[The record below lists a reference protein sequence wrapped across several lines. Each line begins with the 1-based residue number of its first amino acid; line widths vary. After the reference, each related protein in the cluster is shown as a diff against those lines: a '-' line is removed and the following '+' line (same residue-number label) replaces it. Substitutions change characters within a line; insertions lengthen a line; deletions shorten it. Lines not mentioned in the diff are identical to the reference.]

1 MSCIPGKYGI
11 ALPPWRFAAISLN
24 LFGGG
29 QADKVVPN
37 GTTWYGLNVMERLYS
52 LSNNF
57 LSKEF
62 LLNYHNGEEL
72 FIGLICMLIAIR
84 AFRTCD
90 FKFSG
95 NNVKSS
101 RIFLVGASFIILG
114 SSSLIHGIIHAS
126 HSNLNLLYQTL
137 MGYSLGLYILIIAI
151 SVENPRNKVALPLLY
166 IPLLALLHPMVYE
179 RFPFFGQF
187 RPLVWILIAY
197 LSGIVCM
204 LYIGTFYR
212 RRSKQFLFS
221 ALGHLIICI
230 GAIFLFFPAQIG
242 STVWLHGHI
251 MRPLGFI
258 VLFFSMSRKE
268 LLKMEGSV
276 LYRALAAFSILAAI
290 PLLFFGT
297 FVFYDNI
304 FPVTIIGRRF
314 IIFLLLLI
322 TLISGLL
329 FGLGMIIRL
338 IRPILQLKNAVDGML
353 GEGKVKRIPIQSNDE
368 IGELSNAFNEM
379 LNRLDNAIEEQERM
393 CRLAAT
399 GELAATL
406 AHEIKNPLSAIGG
419 AATYIG
425 NNTKGSLAKEFVS
438 IITSEVSRINNLTS
452 TLLSFSKT
460 AEPNPEPTDLN
471 KLARDALYLLSKE
484 SSDLQVTLK
493 EELAEDMQL
502 VNCDNSQIK
511 QVIIN
516 LLINANDAVSENGE
530 IKVKTWQR
538 KNKTYL
544 AVEDN
549 GSGISAEIIHN
560 IFNPFFTTKTRGTG
574 LGLAISK
581 KIAKEHGGDLTVEST
596 PGKGSIFTLVLYD

>member
-1 MSCIPGKYGI
+1 
-11 ALPPWRFAAISLN
+11 
-24 LFGGG
+24 
-29 QADKVVPN
+29 
-37 GTTWYGLNVMERLYS
+37 MERLYS
-52 LSNNF
+52 LANNI
-57 LSKEF
+57 LSKDF
-62 LLNYHNGEEL
+62 LLNYHIGEEFL
-72 FIGLICMLIAIR
+72 IGFICLLIAVR
-84 AFRTCD
+84 AFRTIG
-90 FKFSG
+90 FSVSG
-95 NNVKSS
+95 DQVKSS
-101 RIFLVGASFIILG
+101 RIFLVGASFFILG
-114 SSSLIHGIIHAS
+114 SSSLIHAIIHAS

-137 MGYSLGLYILIIAI
+137 LAYSLGLFILILAI

-166 IPLLALLHPMVYE
+166 IPLLALLHPAVYE
-179 RFPFFGQF
+179 QFPLFGQF

-212 RRSKQFLFS
+212 RRSKRFLFS

-251 MRPLGFI
+251 MRPLGFVI
-258 VLFFSMSRKE
+258 LFFSMNRKE
-268 LLKMEGSV
+268 LLKMEGSI

-304 FPVTIIGRRF
+304 SPVTIIGRRF

-338 IRPILQLKNAVDGML
+338 IRPILQLKSSVDGMV
-353 GEGKVKRIPIQSNDE
+353 GDGMVRRIPVQGSDE
-368 IGELSNAFNEM
+368 IGELSGAFNDM
-379 LNRLDNAIEEQERM
+379 LARLDNAIEEQERM

-406 AHEIKNPLSAIGG
+406 AHEIKNPLNAIGG

-425 NNTKGSLAKEFVS
+425 KNTKGSLTKEFVS
-438 IITSEVSRINNLTS
+438 VITSEVSRINNLTT

-460 AEPNPEPTDLN
+460 ASPNPEPTDLN
-471 KLARDALYLLSKE
+471 RVVRDSLTLLSKE
-484 SSDLQVTLK
+484 SPDLQVTVI
-493 EELAEDMQL
+493 EELAADLPL
-502 VNCDNSQIK
+502 VNCDYNQIK

-516 LLINANDAVSENGE
+516 LLINAHDAVSKNGE
-530 IKVKTWQR
+530 IKVKTWQK
-538 KNKTYL
+538 KNRTYL
-544 AVEDN
+544 AVKDN

-596 PGKGSIFTLVLYD
+596 PGEGSTFTLGL

>member
-1 MSCIPGKYGI
+1 
-11 ALPPWRFAAISLN
+11 
-24 LFGGG
+24 
-29 QADKVVPN
+29 
-37 GTTWYGLNVMERLYS
+37 MERLYT
-52 LSNNF
+52 LSNNI
-57 LSKEF
+57 LSRDF
-62 LLNYHNGEEL
+62 LLNYHIGEEIL
-72 FIGLICMLIAIR
+72 IGLICLLIAIR
-84 AFRTCD
+84 AFRSIG
-90 FKFSG
+90 FSVSG
-95 NNVKSS
+95 DQVKSS
-101 RIFLVGASFIILG
+101 RVFLVGASFFILG
-114 SSSLIHGIIHAS
+114 SSSLIHAIIHAT
-126 HSNLNLLYQTL
+126 HSDLNLLYQTL
-137 MGYSLGLYILIIAI
+137 LAYSLGLFILIIAI
-151 SVENPRNKVALPLLY
+151 SVENPRNKIALPLLY
-166 IPLLALLHPMVYE
+166 IPLLALLHPAVYE
-179 RFPFFGQF
+179 QFPLFGQF

-197 LSGIVCM
+197 LSGMVCI

-212 RRSKQFLFS
+212 RRSKRFLFS

-258 VLFFSMSRKE
+258 ILFFSMTRGE
-268 LLKMEGSV
+268 LLKMEGSI

-304 FPVTIIGRRF
+304 SPVTIIGRRF

-338 IRPILQLKNAVDGML
+338 IKPILQLKNSVDGMV
-353 GEGKVKRIPIQSNDE
+353 GEGAIKQIPIQSNDE
-368 IGELSNAFNEM
+368 IGELSGAFNDM
-379 LNRLDNAIEEQERM
+379 LVRLDNAIEEQERM

-406 AHEIKNPLSAIGG
+406 AHEIKNPLNAIGG

-425 NNTKGSLAKEFVS
+425 KNTKGSLTREFVA
-438 IITSEVSRINNLTS
+438 IITSEVSRINKLTT

-471 KLARDALYLLSKE
+471 KLAKEALYLLSKE
-484 SSDLQVTLK
+484 SPDMQVSLI
-493 EELAEDMQL
+493 EDLAEDLSQ
-502 VNCDNSQIK
+502 VNCDYNQIK

-516 LLINANDAVSENGE
+516 LLINALDAVSEQGE
-530 IKVKTWQR
+530 IRVKTWHKR
-538 KNKTYL
+538 NKTYL
-544 AVEDN
+544 SVKDN
-549 GSGISAEIIHN
+549 GSGISPEIIHN

-581 KIAKEHGGDLTVEST
+581 KIAREHGGDLTVEST
-596 PGKGSIFTLVLYD
+596 PGEGSTFTLVLND

>member
-1 MSCIPGKYGI
+1 LREG
-11 ALPPWRFAAISLN
+11 
-24 LFGGG
+24 
-29 QADKVVPN
+29 VVPN
-37 GTTWYGLNVMERLYS
+37 GTVWYGLNKMERLYS
-52 LSNNF
+52 LANNI
-57 LSKEF
+57 LSKDF
-62 LLNYHNGEEL
+62 LLNYHIGEEFL
-72 FIGLICMLIAIR
+72 IGFICLLIAVR
-84 AFRTCD
+84 AFRTIG
-90 FKFSG
+90 FSVSG
-95 NNVKSS
+95 DQVKSS
-101 RIFLVGASFIILG
+101 RIFLVGASFFILG
-114 SSSLIHGIIHAS
+114 SSSLIHAIIHAS

-137 MGYSLGLYILIIAI
+137 LAYSLGLFILILAI

-166 IPLLALLHPMVYE
+166 IPLLALLHPAVYE
-179 RFPFFGQF
+179 QFPLFGQF

-212 RRSKQFLFS
+212 RRSKRFLFS

-251 MRPLGFI
+251 MRPLGFVI
-258 VLFFSMSRKE
+258 LFFSMNRKE
-268 LLKMEGSV
+268 LLKMEGSI
-276 LYRALAAFSILAAI
+276 LYKALAAFSILAAI

-304 FPVTIIGRRF
+304 SPVTIIGRRF

-338 IRPILQLKNAVDGML
+338 IRPILQLKSSVDGMV
-353 GEGKVKRIPIQSNDE
+353 GDGMVRRIPVQGNDE
-368 IGELSNAFNEM
+368 IGELSGAFNDM
-379 LNRLDNAIEEQERM
+379 LARLDNAIEEQERM

-406 AHEIKNPLSAIGG
+406 AHEIKNPLNAIGG

-425 NNTKGSLAKEFVS
+425 KNTKGSLTKEFVS
-438 IITSEVSRINNLTS
+438 VITSEVSRINNLTT

-460 AEPNPEPTDLN
+460 ASPNPEPTDLN
-471 KLARDALYLLSKE
+471 RVVRDSLTLLSKE
-484 SSDLQVTLK
+484 SPDLQVTVI
-493 EELAEDMQL
+493 EELAADLPL
-502 VNCDNSQIK
+502 VNCDYNQIK

-516 LLINANDAVSENGE
+516 LLINAHDAVSKNGE
-530 IKVKTWQR
+530 IKVKTWQK
-538 KNKTYL
+538 KNRTYL

-596 PGKGSIFTLVLYD
+596 PGEGSTFTLGL

>member
-1 MSCIPGKYGI
+1 MLLARYEATFLLVIE
-11 ALPPWRFAAISLN
+11 
-24 LFGGG
+24 GGL
-29 QADKVVPN
+29 ADKVVPN
-37 GTTWYGLNVMERLYS
+37 GTTWYSLKEMEKLYS
-52 LSNNF
+52 LSNNI
-57 LSKEF
+57 LPRDF
-62 LLNYHNGEEL
+62 LLNYHIGEEIL
-72 FIGLICMLIAIR
+72 IGLICLLIAVR
-84 AFRTCD
+84 AFRAIG
-90 FKFSG
+90 FSVG
-95 NNVKSS
+95 GDQVKSS
-101 RIFLVGASFIILG
+101 RVFLVGASFFILG
-114 SSSLIHGIIHAS
+114 SSSLVHAIIHAS
-126 HSNLNLLYQTL
+126 HSNQNLLYQTL
-137 MGYSLGLYILIIAI
+137 LAYSLGLFILIIAI
-151 SVENPRNKVALPLLY
+151 SVEKPRNKVALPLLY
-166 IPLLALLHPMVYE
+166 VPLLALLHPAVYE
-179 RFPFFGQF
+179 KFPLFGQF

-212 RRSKQFLFS
+212 RRSKRFLFS

-258 VLFFSMSRKE
+258 ILFFSMSREE
-268 LLKMEGSV
+268 LLKMEGSI

-304 FPVTIIGRRF
+304 SPVTIIGRRF

-338 IRPILQLKNAVDGML
+338 IRPILQLKNSVDGMV
-353 GEGKVKRIPIQSNDE
+353 GKGMARRIPVQSNDE
-368 IGELSNAFNEM
+368 IGELSRSFNDM
-379 LNRLDNAIEEQERM
+379 LSRLDNAIEEQERM

-406 AHEIKNPLSAIGG
+406 AHEIKNPLNAIGG

-425 NNTKGSLAKEFVS
+425 KNTKGTLAREFVS
-438 IITSEVSRINNLTS
+438 VITSEVSRINNLTT

-460 AEPNPEPTDLN
+460 AAPNPEPYDLN
-471 KLARDALYLLSKE
+471 KLVKDSLTLLSRE
-484 SSDLQVTLK
+484 SPDLKVTVN
-493 EELAEDMQL
+493 EELADELPLFDFDH
-502 VNCDNSQIK
+502 NQIK

-516 LLINANDAVSENGE
+516 LLINAHDAVSENGT
-530 IKVKTWQR
+530 ITVKTWQT
-538 KNKTYL
+538 KNRFYL

-549 GSGISAEIIHN
+549 GSGISQEIIHN

-581 KIAKEHGGDLTVEST
+581 KIAKEHGGDLTVKST
-596 PGKGSIFTLVLYD
+596 PGEGSVFTLEL

>member
-1 MSCIPGKYGI
+1 
-11 ALPPWRFAAISLN
+11 
-24 LFGGG
+24 
-29 QADKVVPN
+29 
-37 GTTWYGLNVMERLYS
+37 MEKLYS
-52 LSNNF
+52 LSNNI

-62 LLNYHNGEEL
+62 LLNYHIGEEIL
-72 FIGLICMLIAIR
+72 IGLICLLIAVR
-84 AFRTCD
+84 AFRTIG
-90 FKFSG
+90 FS
-95 NNVKSS
+95 VSSDQIKSS
-101 RIFLVGASFIILG
+101 RIFLVGASFFILG
-114 SSSLIHGIIHAS
+114 SSSLVHAIIHAS

-137 MGYSLGLYILIIAI
+137 LAYSLGLFILITAI
-151 SVENPRNKVALPLLY
+151 SVENPHNKIALPLLY
-166 IPLLALLHPMVYE
+166 IPLLALLHPAAYE
-179 RFPFFGQF
+179 QFPFFGQF

-197 LSGIVCM
+197 LSGIVCI

-212 RRSKQFLFS
+212 RRSKRFLFS

-251 MRPLGFI
+251 MRPVGFI
-258 VLFFSMSRKE
+258 ILFFSMTRGE
-268 LLKMEGSV
+268 LLKMEGSI

-304 FPVTIIGRRF
+304 SPVTIIGRRF

-338 IRPILQLKNAVDGML
+338 IRPILQLKNSVDGMVGTGTL
-353 GEGKVKRIPIQSNDE
+353 KKIPIQSNDE
-368 IGELSNAFNEM
+368 IGELSGAFNDM

-393 CRLAAT
+393 SRLAAT

-406 AHEIKNPLSAIGG
+406 AHEIKNPLHAIGG

-425 NNTKGSLAKEFVS
+425 KNTKGSLAKEFVS
-438 IITSEVSRINNLTS
+438 IITSEVSRINKLTT

-460 AEPNPEPTDLN
+460 AAPNLEPNDLN
-471 KLARDALYLLSKE
+471 KVAKDSLSLLSKE
-484 SSDLQVTLK
+484 SPDLKVTVN
-493 EELAEDMQL
+493 EELVEGLPMVDFDY
-502 VNCDNSQIK
+502 NQIK

-516 LLINANDAVSENGE
+516 LVINAHDAVSENGK
-530 IKVKTWQR
+530 ITVKTWNAQNR
-538 KNKTYL
+538 IYL
-544 AVEDN
+544 TVADN
-549 GSGISAEIIHN
+549 GSGISPEIIHN

-581 KIAKEHGGDLTVEST
+581 RIAREHGGDLTVKST
-596 PGKGSIFTLVLYD
+596 PGEGSVFTLELQNRR

>member
-1 MSCIPGKYGI
+1 
-11 ALPPWRFAAISLN
+11 
-24 LFGGG
+24 
-29 QADKVVPN
+29 
-37 GTTWYGLNVMERLYS
+37 MERLYS
-52 LSNNF
+52 LANNI
-57 LSKEF
+57 LSKDF
-62 LLNYHNGEEL
+62 LLNYHIGEEFL
-72 FIGLICMLIAIR
+72 IGFICLLIAVR
-84 AFRTCD
+84 AFRTIG
-90 FKFSG
+90 FSVSG
-95 NNVKSS
+95 DQVKSS
-101 RIFLVGASFIILG
+101 RIFLVGASFFILG
-114 SSSLIHGIIHAS
+114 SSSLIHAIIHAS

-137 MGYSLGLYILIIAI
+137 LAYSLGLFILILAI

-166 IPLLALLHPMVYE
+166 IPLLALLHPAVYE
-179 RFPFFGQF
+179 QFPLFGQF

-212 RRSKQFLFS
+212 RRSKRFLFS

-251 MRPLGFI
+251 MRPLGFVI
-258 VLFFSMSRKE
+258 LFFSMNRKE
-268 LLKMEGSV
+268 LLKMEGSI
-276 LYRALAAFSILAAI
+276 LYKALAAFSILAAI

-304 FPVTIIGRRF
+304 SPVTIIGRRF

-338 IRPILQLKNAVDGML
+338 IRPILQLKSSVDGMV
-353 GEGKVKRIPIQSNDE
+353 GDGMVRRIPVQGNDE
-368 IGELSNAFNEM
+368 IGELSGAFNDM
-379 LNRLDNAIEEQERM
+379 LARLDNAIEEQERM

-406 AHEIKNPLSAIGG
+406 AHEIKNPLNAIGG

-425 NNTKGSLAKEFVS
+425 KNTKGSLTKEFVS
-438 IITSEVSRINNLTS
+438 VITSEVSRINNLTT

-460 AEPNPEPTDLN
+460 ASPNPEPTDLN
-471 KLARDALYLLSKE
+471 RVVRDSLTLLSKE
-484 SSDLQVTLK
+484 SPDLQVTVI
-493 EELAEDMQL
+493 EELAADLPL
-502 VNCDNSQIK
+502 VNCDYNQIK

-516 LLINANDAVSENGE
+516 LLINAHDAVSENGE
-530 IKVKTWQR
+530 IKVKTWQK
-538 KNKTYL
+538 KNRTYL

-596 PGKGSIFTLVLYD
+596 PGEGSTFTLGL

>member
-1 MSCIPGKYGI
+1 MEGI
-11 ALPPWRFAAISLN
+11 YN
-24 LFGGG
+24 
-29 QADKVVPN
+29 
-37 GTTWYGLNVMERLYS
+37 
-52 LSNNF
+52 LSNKLF
-57 LSKEF
+57 SREF
-62 LLNYHNGEEL
+62 LLNYHIGEEFL
-72 FIGLICMLIAIR
+72 IGLICLLIAVR
-84 AFRTCD
+84 AFRTSGI
-90 FKFSG
+90 KFSG
-95 NNVKSS
+95 TPVKSS
-101 RIFLVGASFIILG
+101 RIFLVGASFLILA
-114 SSSLIHGIIHAS
+114 SSSMIHAVIHAS
-126 HSNLNLLYQTL
+126 HANLNLLYQTL
-137 MGYSLGLYILIIAI
+137 LAYSLGLFILIMAI

-166 IPLLALLHPMVYE
+166 IPLLALLHPAVYE
-179 RFPFFGQF
+179 QFPLFGQF

-212 RRSKQFLFS
+212 RRSKRFLFS

-251 MRPLGFI
+251 MRPLGFVI
-258 VLFFSMSRKE
+258 LFFSMNRKE
-268 LLKMEGSV
+268 LLKMEGSI

-304 FPVTIIGRRF
+304 SPVTIIGRRF

-338 IRPILQLKNAVDGML
+338 IRPILQLKSSVDGMV
-353 GEGKVKRIPIQSNDE
+353 GDGMVRRIPVQGSDE
-368 IGELSNAFNEM
+368 IGELSGAFNDM
-379 LNRLDNAIEEQERM
+379 LTRLDNAIEEQERM

-406 AHEIKNPLSAIGG
+406 AHEIKNPLNAIGG

-425 NNTKGSLAKEFVS
+425 KNTKGSLTKEFVS
-438 IITSEVSRINNLTS
+438 VITSEVSRINNLTT

-460 AEPNPEPTDLN
+460 ASPNPEPTDLN
-471 KLARDALYLLSKE
+471 RVVRDSLTLLSKE
-484 SSDLQVTLK
+484 SPDLQVTVI
-493 EELAEDMQL
+493 EELAADLPL
-502 VNCDNSQIK
+502 VNCDYNQIK

-516 LLINANDAVSENGE
+516 LLINAHDAVSKNGE
-530 IKVKTWQR
+530 IKVKTWQK
-538 KNKTYL
+538 KNRTYL
-544 AVEDN
+544 AVKDN

-596 PGKGSIFTLVLYD
+596 PGEGSTFTLGL

>member
-1 MSCIPGKYGI
+1 
-11 ALPPWRFAAISLN
+11 
-24 LFGGG
+24 
-29 QADKVVPN
+29 
-37 GTTWYGLNVMERLYS
+37 
-52 LSNNF
+52 
-57 LSKEF
+57 
-62 LLNYHNGEEL
+62 
-72 FIGLICMLIAIR
+72 
-84 AFRTCD
+84 
-90 FKFSG
+90 
-95 NNVKSS
+95 
-101 RIFLVGASFIILG
+101 
-114 SSSLIHGIIHAS
+114 
-126 HSNLNLLYQTL
+126 
-137 MGYSLGLYILIIAI
+137 MGYSLGLFILILAI
-151 SVENPRNKVALPLLY
+151 SVEKPRNKVALPLLY
-166 IPLLALLHPMVYE
+166 IPLLGLLHPVVYE
-179 RFPFFGQF
+179 QFPFFGQF

-197 LSGIVCM
+197 LSGIVCI

-212 RRSKQFLFS
+212 RRSKRFLFS

-251 MRPLGFI
+251 MRPLGFLI
-258 VLFFSMSRKE
+258 LFFSMSRGE
-268 LLKMEGSV
+268 LLKMEGSI

-304 FPVTIIGRRF
+304 APVTIIGRRF

-338 IRPILQLKNAVDGML
+338 VRPILQLKNSVDNMVGGGM
-353 GEGKVKRIPIQSNDE
+353 VKQIPIQSNDE
-368 IGELSNAFNEM
+368 IGELSGAFNDM

-393 CRLAAT
+393 GRLAAT

-406 AHEIKNPLSAIGG
+406 AHEIKNPLNAIGG

-425 NNTKGSLAKEFVS
+425 KNTKGSLAKEFVA
-438 IITSEVSRINNLTS
+438 IITSEVSRIDKLTS

-460 AEPNPEPTDLN
+460 AVPNPEPCDLN
-471 KLARDALYLLSKE
+471 KLAGESLSLLSKE
-484 SSDLQVTLK
+484 SPDLQVTVK
-493 EELAEDMQL
+493 EELAEDLPM
-502 VNCDNSQIK
+502 VNCDYNQIK

-516 LLINANDAVSENGE
+516 LLINALDAVDENGE
-530 IKVKTWQR
+530 IKVITWQK
-538 KNKTYL
+538 KNKTCL

-549 GSGISAEIIHN
+549 GSGISPEIIHN

-581 KIAKEHGGDLTVEST
+581 KIAKEHGGDLTVESA
-596 PGKGSIFTLVLYD
+596 PGEGSVFTLEI

>member
-1 MSCIPGKYGI
+1 
-11 ALPPWRFAAISLN
+11 
-24 LFGGG
+24 
-29 QADKVVPN
+29 
-37 GTTWYGLNVMERLYS
+37 MERLYS
-52 LSNNF
+52 LANNI
-57 LSKEF
+57 LSKDF
-62 LLNYHNGEEL
+62 LLNYHIGEEFL
-72 FIGLICMLIAIR
+72 IGFICLLIAVR
-84 AFRTCD
+84 AFRTIG
-90 FKFSG
+90 FSVSG
-95 NNVKSS
+95 DQVKSS
-101 RIFLVGASFIILG
+101 RIFLVGASFFILG
-114 SSSLIHGIIHAS
+114 SSSLIHAIIHAS

-137 MGYSLGLYILIIAI
+137 LAYSLGLFILILAI

-166 IPLLALLHPMVYE
+166 IPLLALLHPVVYE
-179 RFPFFGQF
+179 QFPLFGQF

-212 RRSKQFLFS
+212 RRSKRFLFS

-251 MRPLGFI
+251 MRPLGFVI
-258 VLFFSMSRKE
+258 LFFSMNRKE
-268 LLKMEGSV
+268 LLKMEGSI

-304 FPVTIIGRRF
+304 SPVTIIGRRF

-338 IRPILQLKNAVDGML
+338 IRPILQLKSSVDGMV
-353 GEGKVKRIPIQSNDE
+353 GDGMVRRIPVQGNDE
-368 IGELSNAFNEM
+368 IGELSGAFNDM
-379 LNRLDNAIEEQERM
+379 LARLDNAIEEQERM

-406 AHEIKNPLSAIGG
+406 AHEIKNPLNAIGG

-425 NNTKGSLAKEFVS
+425 KNTKGSLTKEFVS
-438 IITSEVSRINNLTS
+438 VITSEVSRINNLTT

-460 AEPNPEPTDLN
+460 ASPNPEPTDLN
-471 KLARDALYLLSKE
+471 RVVRDSLTLLSKE
-484 SSDLQVTLK
+484 SPDLQVTVI
-493 EELAEDMQL
+493 EELAADLPL
-502 VNCDNSQIK
+502 VNCDYNQIK

-516 LLINANDAVSENGE
+516 LLINAHDAVSENGE
-530 IKVKTWQR
+530 IKVKTWQK
-538 KNKTYL
+538 KNRTYL

-596 PGKGSIFTLVLYD
+596 PGEGSTFTLGL

>member
-1 MSCIPGKYGI
+1 
-11 ALPPWRFAAISLN
+11 
-24 LFGGG
+24 
-29 QADKVVPN
+29 
-37 GTTWYGLNVMERLYS
+37 MERLYS
-52 LSNNF
+52 LANNI
-57 LSKEF
+57 LSKDF
-62 LLNYHNGEEL
+62 LLNYHIGEEFL
-72 FIGLICMLIAIR
+72 IGFICLLIAVR
-84 AFRTCD
+84 AFRTIG
-90 FKFSG
+90 FSVSG
-95 NNVKSS
+95 DQVKSS
-101 RIFLVGASFIILG
+101 RIFLVGASFFILG
-114 SSSLIHGIIHAS
+114 SSSLIHAIIHAS

-137 MGYSLGLYILIIAI
+137 LAYSLGLFILILAI

-166 IPLLALLHPMVYE
+166 IPLLALLHPAVYE
-179 RFPFFGQF
+179 QFPLFGQF

-212 RRSKQFLFS
+212 RRSKRFLFS

-251 MRPLGFI
+251 MRPLGFVI
-258 VLFFSMSRKE
+258 LFFSMNRKE
-268 LLKMEGSV
+268 LLKMEGSI

-304 FPVTIIGRRF
+304 SPVTIIGRRF

-338 IRPILQLKNAVDGML
+338 IRPILQLKSSVDGMV
-353 GEGKVKRIPIQSNDE
+353 GDGMVRRIPVQGNDE
-368 IGELSNAFNEM
+368 IGELSGAFNDM
-379 LNRLDNAIEEQERM
+379 LARLDNAIEEQERM

-406 AHEIKNPLSAIGG
+406 AHEIKNPLNAIGG

-425 NNTKGSLAKEFVS
+425 KNTKGSLTKEFVS
-438 IITSEVSRINNLTS
+438 VITSEVSRINNLTT

-460 AEPNPEPTDLN
+460 ASPNPEPTDLN
-471 KLARDALYLLSKE
+471 RVVRDSLTLLSKE
-484 SSDLQVTLK
+484 SPDLQVTVI
-493 EELAEDMQL
+493 EELAADLPL
-502 VNCDNSQIK
+502 VNCDYNQIK

-516 LLINANDAVSENGE
+516 LLINAHDAVSKNGE
-530 IKVKTWQR
+530 IKVKTWQK
-538 KNKTYL
+538 KNRTYL

-596 PGKGSIFTLVLYD
+596 PGEGSTFTLGL

>member
-1 MSCIPGKYGI
+1 LREG
-11 ALPPWRFAAISLN
+11 
-24 LFGGG
+24 
-29 QADKVVPN
+29 VVPN
-37 GTTWYGLNVMERLYS
+37 GTVWYGLNKMERLYS
-52 LSNNF
+52 LANNI
-57 LSKEF
+57 LSKDF
-62 LLNYHNGEEL
+62 LLNYHIGEEFL
-72 FIGLICMLIAIR
+72 IGFICLLIAVR
-84 AFRTCD
+84 AFRTIG
-90 FKFSG
+90 FSVSG
-95 NNVKSS
+95 DQVKSS
-101 RIFLVGASFIILG
+101 RIFLVGASFFILG
-114 SSSLIHGIIHAS
+114 SSSLIHAIIHAS

-137 MGYSLGLYILIIAI
+137 LAYSLGLFILILAI

-166 IPLLALLHPMVYE
+166 IPLLALLHPAVYE
-179 RFPFFGQF
+179 QFPLFGQF

-212 RRSKQFLFS
+212 RRSKRFLFS

-251 MRPLGFI
+251 MRPLGFVI
-258 VLFFSMSRKE
+258 LFFSMNRKE
-268 LLKMEGSV
+268 LLKMEGSI

-304 FPVTIIGRRF
+304 SPVTIIGRRF

-338 IRPILQLKNAVDGML
+338 IRPILQLKSSVDGMV
-353 GEGKVKRIPIQSNDE
+353 GDGMVRRIPVQGNDE
-368 IGELSNAFNEM
+368 IGELSGAFNDM
-379 LNRLDNAIEEQERM
+379 LARLDNAIEEQERM

-406 AHEIKNPLSAIGG
+406 AHEIKNPLNAIGG

-425 NNTKGSLAKEFVS
+425 KNTKGSLTKEFVS
-438 IITSEVSRINNLTS
+438 VITSEVSRINNLTT

-460 AEPNPEPTDLN
+460 ASPNPEPTDLN
-471 KLARDALYLLSKE
+471 RVVRDSLTLLSKE
-484 SSDLQVTLK
+484 SPDLQVTVI
-493 EELAEDMQL
+493 EELAADLPL
-502 VNCDNSQIK
+502 VNCDYNQIK

-516 LLINANDAVSENGE
+516 LLINAHDAVSKNGE
-530 IKVKTWQR
+530 IKVKTWQK
-538 KNKTYL
+538 KNRTYL

-596 PGKGSIFTLVLYD
+596 PGEGSTFTLGL